1 MKDRKN
7 IFISHIH
14 DNDHRLPELKR
25 LLAEHGLDVRDAS
38 INSLRPNNAQN
49 EEYIK
54 YEILA
59 PRIDWAGVLVVLIT
73 ADTRNSDYVNWEI
86 EYASRH
92 DTRSVAS
99 AQLCATVTIETLRIR
114 HCARYWV
121 RAESVSRVL
130 HVGDMQAGHTEKGGY
145 RRLDCWHRDKEIGPA
160 GPRGLCDARDRDAN
174 V

>member
-92 DTRSVAS
+92 DTRIVGVWDWGEAGVDVPEALKDCADAIVTWQGETIVDAINGENIFCKADGTPREL
-99 AQLCATVTIETLRIR
+99 AQLPR
-114 HCARYWV
+114 HNCAR
-121 RAESVSRVL
+121 
-130 HVGDMQAGHTEKGGY
+130 
-145 RRLDCWHRDKEIGPA
+145 P
-160 GPRGLCDARDRDAN
+160 
-174 V
+174 